1 MELFNSDELNI
12 NNYTTSELLE
22 TFDSDKNSISE
33 YNDDKEI
40 NTTLNNIIESIN
52 ECENKPNLVRFINE
66 VKDRLIREFED
77 MLTDDE
83 SSCDTSND
91 NIEGFQV
98 NTSVADGEV
107 AVGEEYAPTIMRK
120 MDDDINIIIPQNES
134 KKTITQDMSIDTR
147 FRKHYY
153 NTLSTNFSVEL
164 QEIQNN
170 VTSMRVSAIEMP
182 MTYYSISESYGNN
195 KMLIINDIP
204 NINGVLLS
212 DLSYTD
218 MNNNILSNFEPYRAA
233 WLVEV
238 VDGNYD
244 TTSWYS
250 ATSRQRAETAINE
263 AITLATPGAI
273 NNSNVYAKIET
284 PNSNLFLNSNFVTDT
299 NSIER
304 QDIRFTINRIT
315 GKSIFATPSPDENVE
330 TITLDYNTSETNR
343 KQISRLRFNIDSN
356 GNLDTTTNIQTRLG
370 WMLGY
375 RAAEYIM
382 ATNTEN
388 NTPIAAVSEGI
399 GFINSPRYAFLS
411 INDHNIQSEPNF
423 IVNYNT
429 HTIDNN
435 IITRINLAGGG
446 YHNLASRDA
455 GLTGHSNRTRKY
467 FNPVNIRKL
476 TIKFHDEFGR
486 IIDLNNMDWS
496 LTLTFT
502 KLLG

>member
-1 MELFNSDELNI
+1 MDSLTNDELNI
-12 NNYTTSELLE
+12 DNYSTSELLDI
-22 TFDSDKNSISE
+22 FDSEKNNISE
-33 YNDDKEI
+33 YNDVEEI
-40 NTTLNNIIESIN
+40 DTNCSNIIESIN
-52 ECENKPNLVRFINE
+52 ESENKQNLVHFINE
-66 VKDRLIREFED
+66 VKERLISEFED

-83 SSCDTSND
+83 SNSDTSVDTVN
-91 NIEGFQV
+91 GFKV
-98 NTSVADGEV
+98 NTSVAGGEL
-107 AVGEEYAPTIMRK
+107 YAPTIMRK
-120 MDDDINIIIPQNES
+120 MDDDNNIIIPPNEQQ
-134 KKTITQDMSIDTR
+134 KTITQDMSIDTR
-147 FRKHYY
+147 FRKYYY
-153 NTLSTNFSVEL
+153 NTLSTNFGTEL
-164 QEIQNN
+164 QEIQKN

-195 KMLIINDIP
+195 KMLIISDVS
-204 NINGVLLS
+204 NINDVLLNG
-212 DLSYTD
+212 LSYTD
-218 MNNNILSNFEPYRAA
+218 MNDNILPNFEPYRAA

-250 ATSRQRAETAINE
+250 ATSRQRAETAIND

-273 NNSNVYAKIET
+273 NNSNVYAKIENPT
-284 PNSNLFLNSNFVTDT
+284 SDVFLNSNFVTDT

-315 GKSIFATPSPDENVE
+315 GKSIFATPYPDENVE
-330 TITLDYNTSETNR
+330 TITFQYNTSETNR
-343 KQISRLRFNIDSN
+343 KQISILRFNIDSN

-370 WMLGY
+370 WMLGF

-382 ATNTEN
+382 ATNTEK

-467 FNPVNIRKL
+467 FNPVNIQKL
-476 TIKFHDEFGR
+476 TIKLHDEFGR

-502 KLLG
+502 KLVG